1 MFKPI
6 KYILFTSIIISSL
19 LLTACGAESTAE
31 SGQDSSIQTAVAQTV
46 AAQNAGAGQVTSTT
60 APVMPVYTQTP
71 LQFSPTGTP
80 PAPAVSPTRTFNP
93 TTSECAQASLI
104 SENIPDGTIFK
115 PGQQFTKTW
124 EIKNTSNCSWDT
136 SYKIVFW
143 DGDVLGGAYVYNL
156 PQAVDPGQTVPI
168 SLLLTAPTV
177 DATYTSKWMLQTPD
191 SVEFGVGQYNAP
203 FYTEI
208 VVSSDGTPNYAI
220 TSVEYSVVR
229 DPATGCPANV
239 NHIVYATFTSNGPI
253 EFSYSWLQSDGNDS
267 NPKVLKMDAAG
278 TLTISREWKIHLG
291 STPGTKW
298 MSIVIVE
305 PVYHEYPRAEFTY
318 LCGS

>member
-1 MFKPI
+1 MFKSI

-19 LLTACGAESTAE
+19 LLTACGAESTTE
-31 SGQDSSIQTAVAQTV
+31 SAQNSNIQTAVAQTIAV
-46 AAQNAGAGQVTSTT
+46 QNAGQITSVS
-60 APVMPVYTQTP
+60 APVIPDYTQTP

-80 PAPAVSPTRTFNP
+80 SAPTILPTRTFNP

-104 SENIPDGTIFK
+104 SETIPDGTIFK
-115 PGQQFTKTW
+115 PGQTFTKTW
-124 EIKNTSNCSWDT
+124 EIKNTSNCSWDK

-168 SLLLTAPTV
+168 SLLLTAPKT
-177 DATYTSKWMLQTPD
+177 DATYTSKWMFQTPD
-191 SVEFGVGQYNAP
+191 SIEFGVGQYNAP
-203 FYTEI
+203 FYAEI
-208 VVSSDGTPNYAI
+208 VVSSDGKPNYAI

-239 NHIVYATFTSNGPI
+239 NHIVYATFTSNGPV

-267 NPKVLKMDAAG
+267 KPKTLKMEAAG

-298 MSIVIVE
+298 ISIVIVE
-305 PVYHEYPRAEFTY
+305 PVYQEYPRAEFTY

>member
-6 KYILFTSIIISSL
+6 KYILFSSIIVSSL
-19 LLTACGAESTAE
+19 LLAACGAKSAAE
-31 SGQDSSIQTAVAQTV
+31 SSIQTAVAQTV
-46 AAQNAGAGQVTSTT
+46 AAQNTAQVTSTA
-60 APVMPVYTQTP
+60 APTQPLYTQTP

-80 PAPAVSPTRTFNP
+80 SAPTIAPTSTFNP
-93 TTSECAQASLI
+93 TASKCAQASLI
-104 SENIPDGTIFK
+104 SETIPDGTIFT
-115 PGQQFTKTW
+115 PGQTFTKTW
-124 EIKNTSNCSWDT
+124 QIKNESVCSWDT

-156 PQAVDPGQTVPI
+156 PQAVDPGQIVPI
-168 SLLLTAPTV
+168 SLLLTAPKA

-191 SVEFGVGQYNAP
+191 SVEFGVGQYSAP
-203 FYTEI
+203 FYLEI
-208 VVSSDGTPNYAI
+208 VVSSTATPNYAI

-239 NHIVYATFTSNGPI
+239 NHIVSATFTSNGPI

-267 NPKVLKMDAAG
+267 SPKILKMSAAG
-278 TLTISREWKIHLG
+278 TLTISREWKMHLG
-291 STPGTKW
+291 SNTGTKW
-298 MSIVIVE
+298 MSIVITE

>member
-1 MFKPI
+1 MFKSI
-6 KYILFTSIIISSL
+6 KYIFFTSIVISTL
-19 LLTACGAESTAE
+19 LLTACGARSTTESA
-31 SGQDSSIQTAVAQTV
+31 QASIQTAVAQTV
-46 AAQNAGAGQVTSTT
+46 AAQNAGQFTSTT
-60 APVMPVYTQTP
+60 APVSPDYTQTP
-71 LQFSPTGTP
+71 LHFSPTGTP
-80 PAPAVSPTRTFNP
+80 SAPTILPTRTFNP
-93 TTSECAQASLI
+93 AASACAQASLI
-104 SENIPDGTIFK
+104 SETIPDGTIFK
-115 PGQQFTKTW
+115 PGQTFTKTW

-143 DGDVLGGAYVYNL
+143 DGNVLGGAYVYNL

-168 SLLLTAPTV
+168 SLFLTAPAV

-191 SVEFGVGQYNAP
+191 SVEFGVGQYSAP
-203 FYTEI
+203 FTTVI
-208 VVSSDGTPNYAI
+208 VVSSADKPNYAI

-267 NPKVLKMDAAG
+267 DPKILKMNAAG
-278 TLTISREWKIHLG
+278 KLTISREWKIHLG

-305 PVYHEYPRAEFTY
+305 PVYQEYPRAEFNY

>member
-1 MFKPI
+1 MFKSI
-6 KYILFTSIIISSL
+6 KYTLFTSIIISSL
-19 LLTACGAESTAE
+19 LLTACGAESTEE
-31 SGQDSSIQTAVAQTV
+31 SAPISSIETAVAETV
-46 AAQNAGAGQVTSTT
+46 AAQNAAQVTSTT
-60 APVMPVYTQTP
+60 APALPDFTQTP

-80 PAPAVSPTRTFNP
+80 SIPTILPTRTFNP
-93 TTSECAQASLI
+93 AASPCAQASLV
-104 SENIPDGTIFK
+104 SETIPDGTIFK
-115 PGQQFTKTW
+115 PGQTFTKTW

-143 DGDVLGGAYVYNL
+143 DGDVLGGGYVYNL

-168 SLLLTAPTV
+168 SLFLTAPKD
-177 DATYTSKWMLQTPD
+177 DAAYTSKWMLQTPD
-191 SVEFGVGQYNAP
+191 SVEFGVGEYSAP
-203 FYTEI
+203 FTAEI
-208 VVSSDGTPNYAI
+208 VVSSSDKPNYAI

-229 DPATGCPANV
+229 DPAVGCPANV

-267 NPKVLKMDAAG
+267 DPKILKMTAAG
-278 TLTISREWKIHLG
+278 KLTISREWKLHLG

-305 PVYHEYPRAEFTY
+305 PVYHEYPRAEFDY